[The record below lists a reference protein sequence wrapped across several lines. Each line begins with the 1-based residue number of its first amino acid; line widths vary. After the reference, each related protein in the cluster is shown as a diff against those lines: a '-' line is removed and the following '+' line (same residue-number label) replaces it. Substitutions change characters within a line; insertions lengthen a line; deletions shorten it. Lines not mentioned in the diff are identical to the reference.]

1 MLILFLINVVLTILL
16 FFFTSKLRSITLVPI
31 PLKWAGTL
39 LGIIVGFGL
48 FAGAYT
54 KLIEALRLHERL

>member
-31 PLKWAGTL
+31 PLKWAGIL

-54 KLIEALRLHERL
+54 KLI